1 MFVVVVVVVV
11 IIVSQHSGKCILK
24 KKEEEEEE
32 DVVDNDD
39 ADEEKKKRKK
49 TTTTTKK
56 IDACVYTSGRIKGN
70 EKDPTNSTTPV
81 SVNSKRHYGCHQQ
94 QIKTIRQQARSIE
107 KS

>member
-24 KKEEEEEE
+24 KKEEEEE

-39 ADEEKKKRKK
+39 AEEEKKKEKK
-49 TTTTTKK
+49 TTTTKK